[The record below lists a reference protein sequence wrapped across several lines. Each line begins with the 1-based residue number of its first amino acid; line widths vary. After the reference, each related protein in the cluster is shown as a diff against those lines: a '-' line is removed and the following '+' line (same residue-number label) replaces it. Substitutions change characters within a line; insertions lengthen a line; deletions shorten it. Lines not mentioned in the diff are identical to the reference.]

1 MPISSPSGPIRYG
14 AVYAALYLGT
24 GIATPYMPTWFR
36 SIGLDGL
43 QIGGVLAFPMLARI
57 VTGPLIALWADGFR
71 ERRTPVYI
79 LTLTAAAAFALLM
92 LSSGLP
98 AVAMLWFVAAT
109 SISGVSPLIDVIVLR
124 RAAGERFTYS
134 VPRGIGSVA
143 YVVGNV
149 AVGLMLLPFGPAIVV
164 IGSAASAL
172 LAAMAV
178 RILLPAE
185 AVHNADAVQLIK
197 RLALFRSLF
206 ANWRFMLIIATG
218 GLIQGG
224 NAFYYGFSTLIW
236 RGQGVGTDA
245 IGLLWGVG
253 VACEVAFLWFGE
265 AWRRRLGPERVLMA
279 AAAASVIRWAIL
291 AMSPPLWALWPLQ
304 SLHALTLSA
313 PFVASLHLVD
323 QSAPRQSA
331 SAAQQVNA
339 ALSSGLIMGGA
350 TVAGGA
356 LYDGLGAM
364 GYLLM
369 AFMAALGLA
378 GSVALREPVRKLENN
393 THAA

>member
-1 MPISSPSGPIRYG
+1 MPISLPSGPIRYG

-36 SIGLDGL
+36 AIGLDGL

-71 ERRTPVYI
+71 ERRTPVFI
-79 LTLTAAAAFALLM
+79 LILTAAAAFALLM

-98 AVAMLWFVAAT
+98 AVAILWFVAAT
-109 SISGVSPLIDVIVLR
+109 SISGVSPLTDVIVLR

-134 VPRGIGSVA
+134 VPRGIGSAA

-149 AVGLMLLPFGPAIVV
+149 AIGLILVPFGPAIVV
-164 IGSAASAL
+164 TGAAASAL
-172 LAAMAV
+172 LAALAV

-185 AVHNADAVQLIK
+185 AVHEADALQLRK

-206 ANWRFMLIIATG
+206 ADRRFMLIIATG

-265 AWRRRLGPERVLMA
+265 PWRRRLGPERVLMA
-279 AAAASVIRWAIL
+279 AAAASIIRWAIL

-304 SLHALTLSA
+304 ALHALTLSA
-313 PFVASLHLVD
+313 PFVASLQLVD
-323 QSAPRQSA
+323 QLAPRQSA

-350 TVAGGA
+350 TLAGGA

-369 AFMAALGLA
+369 AFMAVLGLA
-378 GSVALREPVRKLENN
+378 GSVALREPVRKPQKS
-393 THAA
+393 TYAA